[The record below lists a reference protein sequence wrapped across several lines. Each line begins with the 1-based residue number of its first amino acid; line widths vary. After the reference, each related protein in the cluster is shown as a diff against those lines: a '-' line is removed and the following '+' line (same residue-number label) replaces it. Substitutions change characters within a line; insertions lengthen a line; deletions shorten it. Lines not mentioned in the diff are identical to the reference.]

1 VVKIS
6 EKETKLNLGKR
17 VKWFRSKLDLSQE
30 QLAEK
35 SDISATYLG
44 HIEQGI
50 KSPSLSALVRIANNL
65 QVEIWKL
72 FKF

>member
-1 VVKIS
+1 MS
-6 EKETKLNLGKR
+6 ENELKLNLGKR

-30 QLAEK
+30 QLAER
-35 SDISATYLG
+35 SNVSATYLG

-50 KSPSLSALVRIANNL
+50 KSPSMSALLRIANNL